1 MVVEITFCGGT
12 LEIKNLSPDENYPKE
27 FGKWDKRVHQHR
39 TMAFNYADVLRYLDD
54 QEIPFVD
61 DAFSLQS
68 SMPADA
74 VVSWGLRPYQEEALA
89 AWREH
94 HERGVISL
102 PTGTGKTLVGVTAL
116 AKCQSGLVVAP
127 TLDLVWQW
135 HRILSQTFE
144 EEIGVVG
151 GGDYQPRRISV
162 TTYDSAHLH
171 MDKLGGRF
179 ELIVFDE
186 CHHLPT
192 PKYSLGA
199 QMALAPSRLGLSAT
213 PHREFGE
220 PDALWELIGPL
231 VYEKSIAE
239 LKGAYLA
246 DYHVERIEV
255 RFTDEEQREYE
266 QERKIYLDFLKE
278 HQIKLG
284 GRYGW
289 SSFIRRA
296 AQSSAGQRAI
306 RAHRRQRELAQ
317 TASVKM
323 DVLGTLLETHSVDR
337 SLVFTEDNRTA
348 YQVSREWFIPVIT
361 HQTKVTERT
370 DILKKFQ
377 AGTYRAIVTSKV
389 LNEGIDVPAAN
400 VAIVMSGSGT
410 VREHVQRLGRVL
422 RPDDG
427 KSAVLY
433 ELVTSNSTEMST
445 SQRRR
450 KHLAYAGDSRSD
462 SV

>member
-1 MVVEITFCGGT
+1 
-12 LEIKNLSPDENYPKE
+12 
-27 FGKWDKRVHQHR
+27 
-39 TMAFNYADVLRYLDD
+39 
-54 QEIPFVD
+54 
-61 DAFSLQS
+61 
-68 SMPADA
+68 
-74 VVSWGLRPYQEEALA
+74 
-89 AWREH
+89 
-94 HERGVISL
+94 
-102 PTGTGKTLVGVTAL
+102 
-116 AKCQSGLVVAP
+116 
-127 TLDLVWQW
+127 
-135 HRILSQTFE
+135 
-144 EEIGVVG
+144 
-151 GGDYQPRRISV
+151 
-162 TTYDSAHLH
+162 

-427 KSAVLY
+427 KNAVLY

-450 KHLAYAGDSRSD
+450 KHLAYADDSRSD